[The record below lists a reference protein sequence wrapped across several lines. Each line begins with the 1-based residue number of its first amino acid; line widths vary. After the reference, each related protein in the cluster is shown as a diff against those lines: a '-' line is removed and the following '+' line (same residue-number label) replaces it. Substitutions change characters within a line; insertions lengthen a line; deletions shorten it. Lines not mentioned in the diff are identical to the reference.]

1 MDGLKLPI
9 FLLIIVLAL
18 GVFLFN
24 PFTGNKP
31 PVRTR
36 PARDPAAAS
45 GQASQ
50 PGSADSSAAVKAAAE
65 PFAKGDYEKVVKLLS
80 PFRDVA
86 DFDLQRMLAYSLA
99 GMKFFDAAII
109 AFEKTLESRK
119 IPENAYSLAYL
130 YEITG
135 RINVARMLYEQLISA
150 ELPAKMRRAVYEGLA
165 RTSSYENDIKL
176 AFKYN
181 TELVKNYPDSP
192 EGVVALIKL
201 LRQAG
206 QLKGLESLVSLGE
219 KYHSKNFDY
228 NFWLGVLYFDAGR
241 FDDSIKHFRRC
252 IEIAPDNSTPY
263 FYTYNILKT
272 QKNIELALAD
282 LEKYHRLNPL
292 LPQIFFEAS
301 LDAKKENRLDLAYK
315 FFRSAVTMDRTLL
328 GRDDKGTMSAVERK
342 VKAGGSERDKKF
354 LSAFV
359 NFINGD
365 YKIARDQITHLLP
378 ELKSSEYED
387 DGRRIIRECD
397 LLAMQD
403 ARYAS
408 QVAGLQQ
415 QRQIENLA
423 KLETV
428 VSTPGL
434 DADTPADK
442 LKRQAMQNPNDLRLQ
457 YTAGLE
463 LAKLGHLEA
472 AKVFFGNAIRL
483 NPNLV
488 EPNYSMAKVLI
499 FEESFSDARAYL
511 DQALKVNPNNS
522 QTLSL
527 SGLLHMQNRDF
538 LRAQSDAEGALK
550 ANPNNGEARLVLAEV
565 FARNSDFRRSLQEI
579 DLGLEVESDPH
590 RREQLLRLKENLRQ

>member
-1 MDGLKLPI
+1 MDGIKLPI
-9 FLLIIVLAL
+9 FLLLIVLAL

-24 PFTGNKP
+24 PFSGKQTPGK
-31 PVRTR
+31 TR
-36 PARDPAAAS
+36 PAKTPGTTS
-45 GQASQ
+45 
-50 PGSADSSAAVKAAAE
+50 GSAEQAGSANSAAAVKAARQ
-65 PFAKGDYEKVVKLLS
+65 PFEKSNYEEVVKILS

-86 DFDLQRMLAYSLA
+86 DFDLQRMLAYSFA
-99 GMKFFDAAII
+99 GLKFFDAAII

-135 RINVARMLYEQLISA
+135 RINVARILYEQLISA
-150 ELPAKMRRAVYEGLA
+150 ELPTKMRRAVYEGLA
-165 RTSSYENDIKL
+165 RTSTYENDLKL
-176 AFKYN
+176 ALKYN

-201 LRQAG
+201 LRTAG
-206 QLKGLESLVSLGE
+206 QLKGLENLVNLGE
-219 KYHSKNFDY
+219 KYHSRNFDY
-228 NFWLGVLYFDAGR
+228 NFWLGALYYDSGR
-241 FDDSIKHFRRC
+241 FDDSMKHFKRC
-252 IEIAPDNSTPY
+252 IEIDPNNSTPY
-263 FYTYNILKT
+263 FYTYNILKK
-272 QKNIELALAD
+272 QKNIEQALAD

-301 LDAKKENRLDLAYK
+301 IDAKKENRLDLAYK

-328 GRDDKGTMSAVERK
+328 GRDDKGTMNAVERMI
-342 VKAGGSERDKKF
+342 KANGSALDKTF
-354 LSAFV
+354 LTAFI

-365 YKIARDQITHLLP
+365 YKISREQITHLTP
-378 ELKSSEYED
+378 ELKGSAYED

-397 LLAMQD
+397 ILAMQD

-408 QVAGLQQ
+408 HVASLQQ
-415 QRQIENLA
+415 QRQLENMA
-423 KLETV
+423 RLETV

-434 DADTPADK
+434 DADTPADQ

-463 LAKLGHLEA
+463 LAKLGHLDA
-472 AKVFFGNAIRL
+472 ARIFFGNAIRL

-499 FEESFSDARAYL
+499 FEESFADARAYL

-527 SGLLHMQNRDF
+527 SALLHMQNRDF

-565 FARNSDFRRSLQEI
+565 FARNSD
-579 DLGLEVESDPH
+579 
-590 RREQLLRLKENLRQ
+590 